1 MEQHDALVIGAGFG
15 GLAAALTLAE
25 RGARVVVCESL
36 RYAGGCA
43 STFSRQG
50 YRFESG
56 ATLFAG
62 FGPGQPF
69 DRWIERHGMPVA
81 LRTPDPM
88 VELRSPGL
96 TLPVPP
102 DRERLLTRLAA
113 LPGAPV
119 AALQAFFARQRA
131 VADALWALFDEPDL
145 LPPFTPAALLRHAA
159 RAPRYLPLLPLVGRP
174 LGEVVASHGLA
185 GFEPLR
191 VYLDAVCQITVQAS
205 SAEAEAPFALSA
217 GDYYF
222 RGTRHVHGGIGELAA
237 AMVEAIRRSGGEVR
251 LSDRVRSLRAVDGG
265 YEAETRRGPLRAR
278 VVGANLLPQALGGL
292 LGPGERAERLDEL
305 TPRVEEGWGAAM
317 LYLALRR
324 DADLRPEAHHLEL
337 VADPSR
343 PFIEGN
349 HVFCSVSG
357 VDEPGRG
364 PRDERTATVS
374 THVPMK
380 RLLAL
385 PEAERGG
392 YIAGVQAR
400 MDGTL
405 RALAPAV
412 HGACTFRMTASPRTF
427 ARFTGRPGGYVGG
440 LPRRA
445 GLHNYAGMGQ
455 PPVRPG
461 LFLLGDTVFPGQS
474 TLAVAIGGQK
484 IAGRM
489 LDLLR

>member
-25 RGARVVVCESL
+25 QGVRVLVCESL

-69 DRWIERHGMPVA
+69 ARWIERHRMPVT

-88 VELRSPGL
+88 VELRAPGL
-96 TLPVPP
+96 TLPVRP
-102 DRERLLTRLAA
+102 DRAELEAQLAA

-119 AALQAFFARQRA
+119 AALHAFFAQQRA
-131 VADALWALFDEPDL
+131 VADALWALFDEPEL
-145 LPPFTPAALLRHAA
+145 LPPFSPAMLLRHAA
-159 RAPRYLPLLPLVGRP
+159 RVPRYLPLLPLIGRP
-174 LGEVVASHGLA
+174 LGAVVASHGLA

-191 VYLDAVCQITVQAS
+191 IYLDAVCQITVQTS

-222 RGTRHVHGGIGELAA
+222 RGTRHVHGGIGELAG
-237 AMVEAIRRSGGEVR
+237 AMVEAIRQSGGEVR
-251 LSDRVRSLRAVDGG
+251 LSDRVKALRPVPGG

-278 VVGANLLPQALGGL
+278 VVGANLLPQALAAL
-292 LGPGERAERLDEL
+292 LGPDERAARLDEL
-305 TPRVEEGWGAAM
+305 TPRVEQGWGAAM
-317 LYLALRR
+317 LYLALRP
-324 DADLRPEAHHLEL
+324 DAALRPEAHHLEL

-343 PFIEGN
+343 PFTEGN
-349 HVFCSVSG
+349 HVFCSISG

-364 PRDERTATVS
+364 PHDERTATVS
-374 THVPMK
+374 THVPMAT
-380 RLLAL
+380 LLAL
-385 PEAERGG
+385 PESERGA
-392 YIAGVQAR
+392 YIAAIQAR
-400 MDGTL
+400 MEATL
-405 RALAPAV
+405 RSLAPAV
-412 HGACTFRMTASPRTF
+412 LDACTFRLPASPRTF
-427 ARFTGRPGGYVGG
+427 ARFTGRTEGYVGG

-474 TLAVAIGGQK
+474 TLAVALGGQK
-484 IAGRM
+484 IANRM